1 MKPHRLLA
9 EARTPGGASLTLHEH
24 DGAYCVRVGGRELM
38 HSGAAFSEERL
49 GEVGTAKLARGQAA
63 RVLIGGLG
71 LGFTLRSVLAHVGPK
86 VLVEV
91 AELLPEIVAWNR
103 EFLATLN
110 GAALD
115 DRRVAVRVGD
125 VDAMVRAAPP
135 GRYGAIL
142 LDIDNG
148 PAALVQ
154 ATNSRL
160 YADRGIHDLATALAP
175 GGRLVVWSA
184 GADRAFERRL
194 ARAGFTV
201 QAVPVKIHAGAR
213 QEAGR
218 LFVGDKPARVAEGPA
233 SGRAPGGAA
242 VRPSRTPVVTAEDRK
257 RQHL

>member
-9 EARTPGGASLTLHEH
+9 EARAPGGASLTLHEH
-24 DGAYCVRVGGRELM
+24 DGAYCVRIGGRELM

-49 GEVGTAKLARGQAA
+49 GEIGTATLTRGQPA

-71 LGFTLRSVLAHVGPK
+71 LGFTLRSVLAHAGPK
-86 VLVEV
+86 VAVEV

-103 EFLATLN
+103 EFLAALN

-115 DRRVAVRVGD
+115 DPRVAVRVGD
-125 VDAMVRAAPP
+125 VGAIVRAAAP
-135 GRYGAIL
+135 GRYAAIL

-154 ATNSRL
+154 AANARL
-160 YADRGIHDLATALAP
+160 YDESGIRDLATALAP

-194 ARAGFTV
+194 ARAGFAV

-218 LFVGDKPARVAEGPA
+218 LFVGDKPARRPDGVANA
-233 SGRAPGGAA
+233 DAA
-242 VRPSRTPVVTAEDRK
+242 VRPSRAPVVTAADR
-257 RQHL
+257 RRRRL